1 MGTLINI
8 IYFVGLI
15 SSLKVQLEELQKAK
29 ERAEKIAK
37 DATNNTKSLEEPL
50 ETALNENAELKRK
63 LSNYARDKAL
73 LSVNNS

>member
-1 MGTLINI
+1 MIYCLNI
-8 IYFVGLI
+8 IYFLGLI

-37 DATNNTKSLEEPL
+37 DATNNTKSLIEPL
-50 ETALNENAELKRK
+50 ETAVTENKELTQK

-73 LSVNNS
+73 LAVNNS